1 MNARMN
7 PAMFNRQSYAG
18 GGIVAFAG
26 QDGSEVEDEELTEEE
41 KALLAKSNYIDPNAA
56 RQKRQSD
63 AWKSLARDKK
73 PYLAEDFRAD
83 FSRLADPVAAFFTMR
98 DARALDKAKRMQ
110 TADSPLDYDLPAGVK
125 SGERM
130 APRLV
135 TEKTDTPPSTTTT
148 TSTSAAPVTPPPAV
162 DNKGLKAVTPPQKDI
177 YELEADNLAKLKER
191 FGVKQQPNVES
202 DKMITDLKQK
212 IMSQRED
219 QGLEALG
226 KAMAKG
232 AQGKKWYQAAA
243 GFGEG
248 YFDTTAQQRKLN
260 NEQDQAFTNL
270 QLAKEKEDDAR
281 RRGDVKSVQEAV
293 ERTRKAEIDAKNA
306 ESNRIQAMKPSQFE
320 QQIKLFKED
329 PKLYAQMYPK
339 ENPLVVAAAKEYF
352 EKEQLYKK
360 DYPTVQDY
368 LAAKGLTMGGGSA
381 APSGPA
387 TPPQAAI
394 DALKKDPKLKKQFD
408 DKYGPGASNRYLG

>member
-41 KALLAKSNYIDPNAA
+41 KKFLAENKYLQRSRAVANLPSAIVEGIKKYNPITGSVFREGIKNIINESPEDQAA
-56 RQKRQSD
+56 RFRKASMRPEGSPS
-63 AWKSLARDKK
+63 AVPTATERKVAAEARTAKE
-73 PYLAEDFRAD
+73 LAD
-83 FSRLADPVAAFFTMR
+83 FDTATAQFEKERAA
-98 DARALDKAKRMQ
+98 K
-110 TADSPLDYDLPAGVK
+110 V
-125 SGERM
+125 
-130 APRLV
+130 V
-135 TEKTDTPPSTTTT
+135 
-148 TSTSAAPVTPPPAV
+148 PPPAV
-162 DNKGLKAVTPPQKDI
+162 DPALANVSIPKPPVAVKKEPAGITQAANI
-177 YELEADNLAKLKER
+177 YDKEADSLLKLQER

-202 DKMITDLKQK
+202 DKMVADLKQK
-212 IMSQRED
+212 IMSQRQD

-248 YFDTTAQQRKLN
+248 YFDTTSQQRKLN

-306 ESNRIQAMKPSQFE
+306 ESNRIQALKPSQLE

-368 LAAKGLTMGGGSA
+368 LAAKGLTMGGGGASTASA
-381 APSGPA
+381 APKEGDKAKSNSG
-387 TPPQAAI
+387 
-394 DALKKDPKLKKQFD
+394 KDIIFKNGKWE
-408 DKYGPGASNRYLG
+408 YA